1 MIEAGDLDNL
11 SARLH
16 GRRSRLADGERLRS
30 LCALASPAELA
41 GALFPGS
48 GLGYSRQVQARLAE
62 DFVREA
68 LELSSA
74 LGGARA
80 RFIEWT
86 AARLQAEN
94 IKVMVRA
101 LAAGFP
107 PAISGPLLMRLPAWP
122 GVHYRRLAEAGTPE
136 ALVEVLPQGV
146 LRDSLERAYSVYKD
160 QNSSFFIEA
169 ALDRD
174 YLGELQSR
182 LAALPRADREY
193 TAALVRQETS
203 VFDLMLAARGKFFY
217 GLEKKDL
224 LPLFA
229 PGSELS
235 GRKISAMLSAPG
247 VGSLR
252 GLAAGAAVEAG
263 PPEPDPSA
271 LEALAWGRYARLA
284 ARAFRG
290 SHMGFG
296 AVAGYLAL
304 RRLEVSNLITVAE
317 GLRLGVPANELRPRL
332 LPRSGGLVNV

>member
-1 MIEAGDLDNL
+1 MIEVRDLDNL

-48 GLGYSRQVQARLAE
+48 DLSYSRQVQGRLAV
-62 DFVREA
+62 DYVREA
-68 LELSSA
+68 RELASV

-86 AARLQAEN
+86 AARLQLEN

-101 LAAGFP
+101 ISAGFP
-107 PAISGPLLMRLPAWP
+107 PAAARPLLMQLPDWP
-122 GVHYRRLAEAGTPE
+122 GIHGPGLAGAGTPE
-136 ALVEVLPQGV
+136 DLAEALPQGV
-146 LRDSLERAYSVYKD
+146 LRRGLERAYSD
-160 QNSSFFIEA
+160 RNEGNGSFFVEA
-169 ALDRD
+169 ALDRE
-174 YLGELQSR
+174 YLAELLVR
-182 LAALPRADREY
+182 LAGLPRSDREY
-193 TAALVRQETS
+193 TSALVRQEIAI
-203 VFDLMLAARGKFFY
+203 FDLMLAARGRFFY

-229 PGSELS
+229 PGSDLNE
-235 GRKISAMLSAPG
+235 RKFSALLSAPG
-247 VGSLR
+247 VHSLR
-252 GLAAGAAVEAG
+252 GLAAGLAVEAG
-263 PPEPDPSA
+263 PPEADPSA

-296 AVAGYLAL
+296 AVAGYLAM

-317 GLRLGVPANELRPRL
+317 GLRLGVPAAELRPRL
-332 LPRSGGLVNV
+332 LPRTGGLH

>member
-1 MIEAGDLDNL
+1 MRDLDNL
-11 SARLH
+11 STRLH

-48 GLGYSRQVQARLAE
+48 DLSYSRQVQGRLAG
-62 DFVREA
+62 DYVREA
-68 LELSSA
+68 RELASV

-80 RFIEWT
+80 RFIEWA
-86 AARLQAEN
+86 AARLQVEN

-101 LAAGFP
+101 LSAGFP
-107 PAISGPLLMRLPAWP
+107 PALARPLLMSLPDWP
-122 GVHYRRLAEAGTPE
+122 GAHGPSLPEAGTP
-136 ALVEVLPQGV
+136 ADLVEALPQGV
-146 LRDSLERAYSVYKD
+146 LRRGLERAYSVYKD
-160 QNSSFFIEA
+160 GNRCFFAEA

-174 YLGELQSR
+174 YLGELLAR
-182 LAALPRADREY
+182 LSVLPRADREY
-193 TAALVRQETS
+193 TAALVRQEIAL
-203 VFDLMLAARGKFFY
+203 FDLMLAARGRFFY

-229 PGSELS
+229 PGSELNE
-235 GRKISAMLSAPG
+235 RKFSALLSAPG
-247 VGSLR
+247 VSSLR
-252 GLAAGAAVEAG
+252 ALAAGLAVEAG

-296 AVAGYLAL
+296 AVAGYLAM

-317 GLRLGVPANELRPRL
+317 GLRLGVPAGELRPRL
-332 LPRSGGLVNV
+332 LPRSGGLH

>member
-62 DFVREA
+62 EFVLEARELA
-68 LELSSA
+68 SV

-80 RFIEWT
+80 RFIEWV

-101 LAAGFP
+101 LSAGFP
-107 PAISGPLLMRLPAWP
+107 PALARPLLLGLPAWP
-122 GVHYRRLAEAGTPE
+122 GVHGPDLAGAETPG
-136 ALVEVLPQGV
+136 ALVEALPQGV
-146 LRDSLERAYSVYKD
+146 LRDSLEQAYSVYKEG
-160 QNSSFFIEA
+160 NSSFFREA

-174 YLGELQSR
+174 YLGELLAR

-193 TAALVRQETS
+193 TAALVRQEIS

-235 GRKISAMLSAPG
+235 ARKFSALLSAPG

-252 GLAAGAAVEAG
+252 ALAAGAAVEAG

-296 AVAGYLAL
+296 AVAGYLAM

-317 GLRLGVPANELRPRL
+317 GLRLGVPAGELRPRL